1 MPEVAMV
8 MRILMYGL
16 ALFLASLLFLFF
28 VSLANHIGRIFAKIG
43 SGQVG
48 SAQIGIMQLGPGE
61 VRRHRLVSLSPV
73 IPRLHSAPQYLQMF
87 LIRDE
92 TTAVAVIVV
101 RTVRKHK
108 LFVEGFRCLQQNDGS
123 I

>member
-1 MPEVAMV
+1 
-8 MRILMYGL
+8 
-16 ALFLASLLFLFF
+16 
-28 VSLANHIGRIFAKIG
+28 
-43 SGQVG
+43 
-48 SAQIGIMQLGPGE
+48 MQLGPGE

-92 TTAVAVIVV
+92 TTAVAVILV

-123 I
+123 IIPPRDEGCFSRGQMPESFPGAFLTKLESSGTYSFQ